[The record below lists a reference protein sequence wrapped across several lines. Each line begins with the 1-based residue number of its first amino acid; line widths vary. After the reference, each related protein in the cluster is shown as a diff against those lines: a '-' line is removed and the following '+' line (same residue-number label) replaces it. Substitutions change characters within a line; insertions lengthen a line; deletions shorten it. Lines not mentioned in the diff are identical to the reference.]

1 MSHEIENRVSKSPIK
16 TIDLDDFILNYNIEI
31 FDIKVWL
38 KDELILIERDFRDK
52 VKSYDWS
59 IYKKVFVSIQCSNDA
74 IIPHWAF
81 MLIASELKKL
91 NIKNFIGSVNDFE
104 NYLTIEAINTIDLSN
119 YNNKPI
125 IIKGCSNKD
134 FKQSLYSILIEK
146 LQPVARSIMF
156 GEACSSVPIFK
167 RK

>member
-1 MSHEIENRVSKSPIK
+1 
-16 TIDLDDFILNYNIEI
+16 
-31 FDIKVWL
+31 
-38 KDELILIERDFRDK
+38 
-52 VKSYDWS
+52 
-59 IYKKVFVSIQCSNDA
+59 
-74 IIPHWAF
+74 
-81 MLIASELKKL
+81 MLISSELKKL
-91 NIKNFIGSVNDFE
+91 NIKNFIGSVSDFE
-104 NYLTIEAINTIDLSN
+104 NYLTIEAIKTIDLSK